1 MIPAEIINLPSKE
14 NDGFVKFSVVA
25 ITHVKNK
32 PDDTLKK
39 IRNIS

>member
-25 ITHVKNK
+25 ITHVQ
-32 PDDTLKK
+32 LHM
-39 IRNIS
+39 